1 PENPEDSDDS
11 YSELPEF
18 AVADDACF
26 QAVGHQA
33 GGHVEFL
40 HSPAHQG
47 LIFKPVTP
55 GEEGF
60 YRSLPA
66 SLARFTCRCFGRCC
80 IPPEQI
86 DAQAGKE
93 PFPTAFLVLE
103 DLTEGLAE
111 AAVADLKLGFRQR
124 APHHNSV
131 KRESMMRKCAESTSA
146 IVGFRLCGMRYYD
159 PSTGEMTAISKQDC
173 RRESEASLQQK
184 LQVFFCPVP
193 EQEGLEEQT
202 QMMDVIQELDAL
214 SHAASNLPGWRFWG
228 ASLLVARD
236 ARPFLEGHG
245 KSCIRMRLIDFT
257 NFHRVAAEDADGEF
271 LGAIHNVRLHLEL
284 CLRAPSGYVE
294 LPLVMPNLTRQDEEQ
309 VQAAADRELLS
320 PMSAP

>member
-1 PENPEDSDDS
+1 M
-11 YSELPEF
+11 
-18 AVADDACF
+18 
-26 QAVGHQA
+26 
-33 GGHVEFL
+33 EFL

-245 KSCIRMRLIDFT
+245 KSCIRMRLID
-257 NFHRVAAEDADGEF
+257 AG
-271 LGAIHNVRLHLEL
+271 
-284 CLRAPSGYVE
+284 
-294 LPLVMPNLTRQDEEQ
+294 Q
-309 VQAAADRELLS
+309 LLS
-320 PMSAP
+320 RDLRIFSQGATGFVCCSSSFG